1 MKLSHK
7 SEGPK
12 CLGQK
17 IFGQNFSD
25 PKKAFQISFAFP
37 SIFKHESYFRSWIWA
52 VTPQWKIESALSK
65 ILSKQFKIESS
76 VEDIVKTV
84 KILWKMCFFRTE
96 RNLFI
101 VGYINHNIHEWME
114 GRTWR
119 FFGLFSHHLQSF
131 STLPAPLLSSRKK
144 SLQKLRPEENRKLIP
159 GKRIQDFFCLFFKSH
174 FSRSRTDA
182 INIRQII
189 NLCPVLLQCR
199 ISLWNFPFCK
209 IIKISKD

>member
-1 MKLSHK
+1 MKAISDLEFERSRLNGKLKALCQKYCQNSLK
-7 SEGPK
+7 S
-12 CLGQK
+12 
-17 IFGQNFSD
+17 I
-25 PKKAFQISFAFP
+25 
-37 SIFKHESYFRSWIWA
+37 
-52 VTPQWKIESALSK
+52 ALSK
-65 ILSKQFKIESS
+65 ILSKQSKYCE
-76 VEDIVKTV
+76 TV
-84 KILWKMCFFRTE
+84 FFQNGKKPFYCWLHKSQYPRMNGGK
-96 RNLFI
+96 NL
-101 VGYINHNIHEWME
+101 
-114 GRTWR
+114 T

-199 ISLWNFPFCK
+199 ISL
-209 IIKISKD
+209 